1 MNDFETVIGLE
12 VHAQLKTKTKLFSTS
27 NNEFGDNPNSNV
39 SIVDLGLPGV
49 LPVLNME
56 AVRLAIIAGLSTDCE
71 INKKSTFARKHYF
84 YPDLPKGY
92 QISQYDEPI
101 ASSGILKI
109 KSGNSFKKIRI
120 NRIHM
125 EEDAGKLIHDLSDDS
140 SLVDLNRAGVPL
152 IEIVTE
158 PDLSNP
164 EEAVS
169 YLKRLRKILL
179 FAGVSDCDM
188 EKGNFRCDAN
198 ISLRKKGDVEL
209 GVKTE
214 IKNVNSFRFVQKALE
229 YEILR
234 QKKILEKGAE
244 VLQET
249 RLFNSSTNKTYSM
262 RSKEDAH
269 DYRYFP
275 DPDLQPLVLK
285 EVFIEDIKTNLGVSY
300 DKKYLS
306 MIDMGLKDDDVEIL
320 MSDPRILE
328 YFEKT
333 ILSINEP
340 KLVCNWIISE
350 LIKYFDNL
358 KLEPMIFAELIKL
371 IKDGSINNNSAK
383 NILEKISLS
392 NQNPN
397 EIVESMNLKQE
408 SSEDSL
414 NEIILKTIDKF
425 PEEYKRIMEGEV
437 KLLGFFVGQAMKL
450 SKGKGNPKIINK
462 LLKEKFKIN

>member
-12 VHAQLKTKTKLFSTS
+12 VHAQLKTMTKLFSTS

-56 AVRLAIIAGLSTDCE
+56 AVRLAIIAGLSTDCK

-101 ASSGILKI
+101 ASSGILNI
-109 KSGNSFKKIRI
+109 KSGNSNKKIRI

-125 EEDAGKLIHDLSDDS
+125 EEDAGKLIHDLSDDL

-198 ISLRKKGDVEL
+198 ISLRKKGDAEL

-229 YEILR
+229 YEIIR
-234 QKKILEKGAE
+234 QKKILEKGDE

-275 DPDLQPLVLK
+275 DPDLQPLILDEK
-285 EVFIEDIKTNLGVSY
+285 FIEDIKTNLGISY

-306 MIDMGLKDDDVEIL
+306 MINMGLKDDDVDIL
-320 MSDPRILE
+320 MSDLKLLE

-333 ILSINEP
+333 ILCINEP
-340 KLVCNWIISE
+340 KMVCNWIISE
-350 LIKYFDNL
+350 LIKYLDNL
-358 KLEPMIFAELIKL
+358 KLQPEIFAELIKL

-392 NQNPN
+392 NQNPI
-397 EIVESMNLKQE
+397 EVVESMNLKQE

-414 NEIILKTIDKF
+414 NEIILKTIDDF
-425 PEEYKRIMEGEV
+425 PEEYVRIMEGEV
-437 KLLGFFVGQAMKL
+437 KLLSFFMGQAMKL

>member
-1 MNDFETVIGLE
+1 MEE
-12 VHAQLKTKTKLFSTS
+12 LFSTS

-109 KSGNSFKKIRI
+109 NSGNSFKKIRI

-358 KLEPMIFAELIKL
+358 KLQPTIFAELIKL

>member
-12 VHAQLKTKTKLFSTS
+12 VHAQLKTMTKLFSTS

-56 AVRLAIIAGLSTDCE
+56 AVRLAIIAGLSTDCK

-109 KSGNSFKKIRI
+109 KSGKSNKKIRI

-125 EEDAGKLIHDLSDDS
+125 EEDAGKLIHDLSDDL

-198 ISLRKKGDVEL
+198 ISLRKKGDAEL

-229 YEILR
+229 YEIIR
-234 QKKILEKGAE
+234 QKKILEKGHE

-275 DPDLQPLVLK
+275 DPDLQPLILDEK
-285 EVFIEDIKTNLGVSY
+285 FIEDIKTNLGTSY

-306 MIDMGLKDDDVEIL
+306 MINMGLKDDDVDIL
-320 MSDPRILE
+320 MSDLKLLE

-333 ILSINEP
+333 ILCINEP
-340 KLVCNWIISE
+340 KMICNWIISE
-350 LIKYFDNL
+350 LIKYLDNL
-358 KLEPMIFAELIKL
+358 KLQPEIFAELIKL

-392 NQNPN
+392 NQNPI
-397 EIVESMNLKQE
+397 EVMESMNLKQE

-414 NEIILKTIDKF
+414 NEIILKTIDDF
-425 PEEYKRIMEGEV
+425 PEEYMRIMEGEV
-437 KLLGFFVGQAMKL
+437 KLLSFFMGQAMKL

>member
-12 VHAQLKTKTKLFSTS
+12 VHAQLKTMTKLFSTS

-56 AVRLAIIAGLSTDCE
+56 AVRLAIIAGLSTDCK

-101 ASSGILKI
+101 ASSGILNI
-109 KSGNSFKKIRI
+109 KSGNSNKKIRI

-125 EEDAGKLIHDLSDDS
+125 EEDAGKLIHDLSDDL

-198 ISLRKKGDVEL
+198 ISLRKKGDAEL

-229 YEILR
+229 YEIIR
-234 QKKILEKGAE
+234 QKKILEKGDE

-275 DPDLQPLVLK
+275 DPDLQPLILDEK
-285 EVFIEDIKTNLGVSY
+285 FIKDIKTNLGTSY

-306 MIDMGLKDDDVEIL
+306 MIDMGLKDDDVDIL
-320 MSDPRILE
+320 MSDLKLLE

-333 ILSINEP
+333 ILCINEP
-340 KLVCNWIISE
+340 KMVCNWIISE
-350 LIKYFDNL
+350 LIKYLDNL
-358 KLEPMIFAELIKL
+358 KLQPEIFAELIKL

-392 NQNPN
+392 NQNPI
-397 EIVESMNLKQE
+397 EVVESMNLKQE

-414 NEIILKTIDKF
+414 NQIILKTIDDF
-425 PEEYKRIMEGEV
+425 PEEYMRIMEGEV
-437 KLLGFFVGQAMKL
+437 KLLSFFMGQAMKL

>member
-12 VHAQLKTKTKLFSTS
+12 VHAQLKTMTKLFSTS

-56 AVRLAIIAGLSTDCE
+56 AVRLAIIAGLSTDCK

-101 ASSGILKI
+101 ASSGILNI
-109 KSGNSFKKIRI
+109 KSGGTNKKIRI

-125 EEDAGKLIHDLSDDS
+125 EEDAGKLIHDLSDDL

-198 ISLRKKGDVEL
+198 ISLRKKGDDEL

-229 YEILR
+229 YEIIR
-234 QKKILEKGAE
+234 QKKILEKGDE

-275 DPDLQPLVLK
+275 DPDLQPLILDEK
-285 EVFIEDIKTNLGVSY
+285 FIEDIKTNLGTSY

-306 MIDMGLKDDDVEIL
+306 MINMGLKDDDVDIL
-320 MSDPRILE
+320 MSDLKLLE

-333 ILSINEP
+333 ILCINEP
-340 KLVCNWIISE
+340 KMVCNWIISE
-350 LIKYFDNL
+350 LIKYLDNL
-358 KLEPMIFAELIKL
+358 KLQPEIFAELMKL

-383 NILEKISLS
+383 SILEKISLS
-392 NQNPN
+392 NQNP
-397 EIVESMNLKQE
+397 IKVVESMNLKQE

-414 NEIILKTIDKF
+414 NEIILKTIDDF
-425 PEEYKRIMEGEV
+425 PEEYMRIMEGEV
-437 KLLGFFVGQAMKL
+437 KLLSFFMGQAMKL

>member
-12 VHAQLKTKTKLFSTS
+12 VHAQLKTMTKLFSTS

-56 AVRLAIIAGLSTDCE
+56 AVRLAIIAGLSTDCK

-101 ASSGILKI
+101 ASSGILNI
-109 KSGNSFKKIRI
+109 KSGNSNKKIRI

-125 EEDAGKLIHDLSDDS
+125 EEDAGKLIHDLSDDL

-198 ISLRKKGDVEL
+198 ISLRKKGDAEL

-229 YEILR
+229 YEIIR
-234 QKKILEKGAE
+234 QKKILEKGDE

-275 DPDLQPLVLK
+275 DPDLQPLILDEK
-285 EVFIEDIKTNLGVSY
+285 FIKDIKTNLGTSY

-306 MIDMGLKDDDVEIL
+306 MIDMGLKDDDVDIL
-320 MSDPRILE
+320 MSDLKLLE

-333 ILSINEP
+333 ILCINEP
-340 KLVCNWIISE
+340 KMVCNWIISE
-350 LIKYFDNL
+350 LIKYLDNL
-358 KLEPMIFAELIKL
+358 KLQPEIFAELIKL

-392 NQNPN
+392 NQNPI
-397 EIVESMNLKQE
+397 EVVESMNLKQE

-414 NEIILKTIDKF
+414 NEIC
-425 PEEYKRIMEGEV
+425 
-437 KLLGFFVGQAMKL
+437 LLYTSDAAD
-450 SKGKGNPKIINK
+450 
-462 LLKEKFKIN
+462 E

>member
-1 MNDFETVIGLE
+1 
-12 VHAQLKTKTKLFSTS
+12 
-27 NNEFGDNPNSNV
+27 
-39 SIVDLGLPGV
+39 
-49 LPVLNME
+49 
-56 AVRLAIIAGLSTDCE
+56 
-71 INKKSTFARKHYF
+71 
-84 YPDLPKGY
+84 
-92 QISQYDEPI
+92 
-101 ASSGILKI
+101 
-109 KSGNSFKKIRI
+109 
-120 NRIHM
+120 M

-358 KLEPMIFAELIKL
+358 KLQPMIFAELIKL

-414 NEIILKTIDKF
+414 NEIIVKTIDKF

-450 SKGKGNPKIINK
+450 SEGKGNPKIINK
-462 LLKEKFKIN
+462 LFERKNSKSIDFCIKFFISFIISFLTFSILSLEGFFSI

>member
-109 KSGNSFKKIRI
+109 NSGNSFKKIRI

-275 DPDLQPLVLK
+275 DPDLQPLILK

-320 MSDPRILE
+320 MSNPRILE

-358 KLEPMIFAELIKL
+358 KLQPMIFAELIKL

-414 NEIILKTIDKF
+414 NEIIVKTIDKF

-437 KLLGFFVGQAMKL
+437 KLLSFFVGQSMKL

>member
-12 VHAQLKTKTKLFSTS
+12 VHAQLKTMTKLFSTS

-56 AVRLAIIAGLSTDCE
+56 AVRLAIIAGLSTDCK

-101 ASSGILKI
+101 ASSGILNI
-109 KSGNSFKKIRI
+109 KSGNSNKKIRI

-125 EEDAGKLIHDLSDDS
+125 EEDAGKLIHDLSDDL

-198 ISLRKKGDVEL
+198 ISLRKKGDAEL

-229 YEILR
+229 YEIIR
-234 QKKILEKGAE
+234 QKKILEKGDE

-275 DPDLQPLVLK
+275 DPDLQPLILDEK
-285 EVFIEDIKTNLGVSY
+285 FIKDIKTNLGTSY

-306 MIDMGLKDDDVEIL
+306 MIDMGLKDDDVDIL
-320 MSDPRILE
+320 MSDLKLLE

-333 ILSINEP
+333 ILCINEP
-340 KLVCNWIISE
+340 KMVCNWIISE
-350 LIKYFDNL
+350 LIKYLDNL
-358 KLEPMIFAELIKL
+358 KLQPEIFAELIKL

-392 NQNPN
+392 NQNPI
-397 EIVESMNLKQE
+397 EVVESMNLKQE

-414 NEIILKTIDKF
+414 NEIILKTIDDF
-425 PEEYKRIMEGEV
+425 PEEYVRIMEGEV
-437 KLLGFFVGQAMKL
+437 KLLSFFMGQAMKL

>member
-12 VHAQLKTKTKLFSTS
+12 VHAQLKTMTKLFSTS

-56 AVRLAIIAGLSTDCE
+56 AVRLAIIAGLSTDCK

-101 ASSGILKI
+101 ASSGILNI
-109 KSGNSFKKIRI
+109 KSGKSNKKIRI

-125 EEDAGKLIHDLSDDS
+125 EEDAGKLIHDLSDDL

-198 ISLRKKGDVEL
+198 ISLRKKGDDEL

-229 YEILR
+229 YEIIR
-234 QKKILEKGAE
+234 QKKILEKGHE

-275 DPDLQPLVLK
+275 DPDLQPLILDEK
-285 EVFIEDIKTNLGVSY
+285 FIEDIKTNLGTSY

-306 MIDMGLKDDDVEIL
+306 MIDMGLKDDDVDIL
-320 MSDPRILE
+320 MSDLKLLE

-333 ILSINEP
+333 ILCINEP
-340 KLVCNWIISE
+340 KMICNWIISE
-350 LIKYFDNL
+350 LIKYLDNL
-358 KLEPMIFAELIKL
+358 KLQPEIFAELIKL

-392 NQNPN
+392 NQNPI
-397 EIVESMNLKQE
+397 EVMESMNLKQE

-414 NEIILKTIDKF
+414 NEIILKTIDDF
-425 PEEYKRIMEGEV
+425 PEEYKRIMEGEL
-437 KLLGFFVGQAMKL
+437 KLLSFFMGQAMKL

>member
-12 VHAQLKTKTKLFSTS
+12 VHAQLKTMTKLFSTS

-56 AVRLAIIAGLSTDCE
+56 AVRLAIIAGLSTDCK

-101 ASSGILKI
+101 ASSGILNI
-109 KSGNSFKKIRI
+109 KSGNSNKKIRI

-125 EEDAGKLIHDLSDDS
+125 EEDAGKLIHDLSDDL

-198 ISLRKKGDVEL
+198 ISLRKKGDAEL

-229 YEILR
+229 YEIIR
-234 QKKILEKGAE
+234 QKKILEKGDE

-275 DPDLQPLVLK
+275 DPDLQPLILDEK
-285 EVFIEDIKTNLGVSY
+285 FIKDIKTNLGTSY

-306 MIDMGLKDDDVEIL
+306 MIDMGLKDDDV
-320 MSDPRILE
+320 D
-328 YFEKT
+328 
-333 ILSINEP
+333 
-340 KLVCNWIISE
+340 
-350 LIKYFDNL
+350 
-358 KLEPMIFAELIKL
+358 
-371 IKDGSINNNSAK
+371 
-383 NILEKISLS
+383 
-392 NQNPN
+392 
-397 EIVESMNLKQE
+397 
-408 SSEDSL
+408 
-414 NEIILKTIDKF
+414 IDWDD
-425 PEEYKRIMEGEV
+425 I
-437 KLLGFFVGQAMKL
+437 
-450 SKGKGNPKIINK
+450 
-462 LLKEKFKIN
+462 

>member
-12 VHAQLKTKTKLFSTS
+12 VHAQLKTMTKLFSTS

-56 AVRLAIIAGLSTDCE
+56 AVRLAIIAGLSTDCK

-101 ASSGILKI
+101 ASSGILNI
-109 KSGNSFKKIRI
+109 KSGNSNKKIRI

-125 EEDAGKLIHDLSDDS
+125 EEDAGKLIHDLSDDL

-198 ISLRKKGDVEL
+198 ISLRKKGDDEL

-229 YEILR
+229 YEIIR
-234 QKKILEKGAE
+234 QKKILEKGDE

-275 DPDLQPLVLK
+275 DPDLQPLILDEK
-285 EVFIEDIKTNLGVSY
+285 FIKDIKTNLGTSY

-306 MIDMGLKDDDVEIL
+306 MIDMGLKDDDVDIL
-320 MSDPRILE
+320 MSDLKLLE

-333 ILSINEP
+333 ILCINEP
-340 KLVCNWIISE
+340 KMVCNWIISE
-350 LIKYFDNL
+350 LIKYLDNL
-358 KLEPMIFAELIKL
+358 KLQPEIFAELIKL

-392 NQNPN
+392 NQNPI
-397 EIVESMNLKQE
+397 EVVESMNLKQE

-414 NEIILKTIDKF
+414 NEIILKTIDDF
-425 PEEYKRIMEGEV
+425 PEEYVRIMEGEV
-437 KLLGFFVGQAMKL
+437 KLLSFFMGQAMKL

>member
-12 VHAQLKTKTKLFSTS
+12 VHAQLKTMTKLFSTS

-56 AVRLAIIAGLSTDCE
+56 AVRLAIIAGLSTDCK

-101 ASSGILKI
+101 ASSGILNI
-109 KSGNSFKKIRI
+109 KSGSSNKKIRI

-125 EEDAGKLIHDLSDDS
+125 EEDAGKLIHDLSDDL

-198 ISLRKKGDVEL
+198 ISLRKKGDDEL

-229 YEILR
+229 YEIIR
-234 QKKILEKGAE
+234 QKRILEKGDE

-275 DPDLQPLVLK
+275 DPDLQPLILDEK
-285 EVFIEDIKTNLGVSY
+285 FIENIKTNLGTSY

-306 MIDMGLKDDDVEIL
+306 MINMGLKDDDVDIL
-320 MSDPRILE
+320 MSDLKLLE

-333 ILSINEP
+333 ILCINEP
-340 KLVCNWIISE
+340 KMVCNWIISE
-350 LIKYFDNL
+350 LIKYLDNL
-358 KLEPMIFAELIKL
+358 KLQPEIFAELIKL

-392 NQNPN
+392 NQNPI
-397 EIVESMNLKQE
+397 EVVESMNLKQE

-414 NEIILKTIDKF
+414 NQIILKTIDDF
-425 PEEYKRIMEGEV
+425 PEEYKRIMEGEL
-437 KLLGFFVGQAMKL
+437 KLLSFFMGQAMKL
-450 SKGKGNPKIINK
+450 SNGKGNPKIINK

>member
-12 VHAQLKTKTKLFSTS
+12 VHAQLKTMTKLFSTS

-56 AVRLAIIAGLSTDCE
+56 AVRLAIIAGLSTDCK

-101 ASSGILKI
+101 ASSGILNI
-109 KSGNSFKKIRI
+109 KSGNSNKKIRI

-125 EEDAGKLIHDLSDDS
+125 EEDAGKLIHDLSDDL

-198 ISLRKKGDVEL
+198 ISLRKKGDAEL

-229 YEILR
+229 YEIIR
-234 QKKILEKGAE
+234 QKKILEKGDE

-275 DPDLQPLVLK
+275 DPDLQPLILDEK
-285 EVFIEDIKTNLGVSY
+285 FIKDIKTNLGTSY

-306 MIDMGLKDDDVEIL
+306 MIDMGLKDDDVDIL
-320 MSDPRILE
+320 MSDLKLLE

-333 ILSINEP
+333 ILCINEP
-340 KLVCNWIISE
+340 KMVCNWIISE
-350 LIKYFDNL
+350 LIKYLDNL
-358 KLEPMIFAELIKL
+358 KLQPEIFAELIKL

-392 NQNPN
+392 NQNPI
-397 EIVESMNLKQE
+397 EVVESMNLKQE

-414 NEIILKTIDKF
+414 NEIILKTIDDF
-425 PEEYKRIMEGEV
+425 PEEYMRIMEGEV
-437 KLLGFFVGQAMKL
+437 KLLSFFMGQAMKL